1 MSDKTLK
8 FGNVIVN
15 KDEFHASEKPIAL
28 NLVDID
34 KIVISGKFKHKEKRS
49 KYFIADLD
57 DNIIISLC
65 FILTQMR
72 GGYIKYFNGGGKNMY
87 SKIKYNNIFFRYNEI
102 CKKFRKTL
110 NLKFHS
116 QPI

>member
-1 MSDKTLK
+1 MS
-8 FGNVIVN
+8 
-15 KDEFHASEKPIAL
+15 
-28 NLVDID
+28 
-34 KIVISGKFKHKEKRS
+34 
-49 KYFIADLD
+49 
-57 DNIIISLC
+57 
-65 FILTQMR
+65 